1 MAREIDMNWD
11 AIEPERSK
19 LRALVASVESEI
31 AELRS
36 QAPGAGH
43 AAGLTSLIGA
53 WERVVTQLA
62 LGAEPSLRAC
72 PHCRRSILEAA
83 VRCRYC
89 MSRSPAAVPNR

>member
-1 MAREIDMNWD
+1 MATDIDMNWD

-19 LRALVASVESEI
+19 LRALVARVELEI

-36 QAPGAGH
+36 QAPGAGQ
-43 AAGLTSLIGA
+43 AAGLTSLVGA
-53 WERVVTQLA
+53 WGRVVTQLA
-62 LGAEPSLRAC
+62 LGTEPPLRAC

-89 MSRSPAAVPNR
+89 MSRSPAAEPG